1 MQEATSIIVADD
13 SESMMPFGAAGIIAS
28 MGWFFVFGLGLA
40 GQPHLIT
47 KMMMNKKISDN
58 RTILPMSVIGY
69 LMAALLW
76 VSIGVIMRAA
86 VIDGRIAPLALPDD
100 AASVFLSVFT
110 NPLLAGVVFAGLFAA
125 IMSTSDAFLNIG
137 TAAIIH
143 DIPKA
148 IRGKSI
154 QNELFWARL
163 VTALLAAVAAA
174 FALYSHYQDA
184 TLVALLGAFGWGTFA
199 ASIFPV
205 VAIGLNWKGATA
217 SGAITA
223 IVTALTINLGTQLFG
238 ITFPYGMN
246 GQLVAFVSSMVL
258 FMGVSLFTA
267 KTKLDQDINR
277 MMDI

>member
-1 MQEATSIIVADD
+1 
-13 SESMMPFGAAGIIAS
+13 
-28 MGWFFVFGLGLA
+28 
-40 GQPHLIT
+40 
-47 KMMMNKKISDN
+47 
-58 RTILPMSVIGY
+58 ILPMSVIGY